1 MNSMY
6 QYYPTGA
13 HTALKMARKLTR
25 PINHI
30 CDPSAGKGHIL
41 KHFEDGFVG
50 VSDEHFIEFA
60 DEITQGDINR
70 RPWGMNAARM
80 RWSASNVEKSAIEI
94 DISHHSSLREL
105 NCKILGYDFLEVQSL
120 ATVSTIVMNPP
131 FAQGAEHVLHAWKCL
146 YDGEIVAIINAQS
159 IKNPCSPAK
168 RLLVDII
175 DKYGSVEFHTD
186 EFVDDVERRT
196 EVEIALIHLDKAPEE
211 INALS
216 DFIESLNKGD
226 SLGSVE
232 QVNPETLQ
240 ALAIPTNF
248 IENTYYNFKA
258 AVSAARVLAEA
269 SAIAERASDN
279 LGISLQEMQAKGVGS
294 NFRKAKVIGAR
305 ETARKI
311 FAKEYKDIKRK
322 AWGQIIRS
330 AAINDKLSNQ
340 AKRKVEAQ
348 AETIYE
354 LDFTIANVHGFIAGI
369 LESLGDVYSQMVL
382 DVFDNIMGRSNE
394 NIMFYRSWKSNERH
408 KNLGMRIKRTRFIL
422 PGFKTWSSGALQYES
437 ESVLSDI
444 DKICGFL
451 DGKTGPIDGLVNAFK
466 KNRVEFGTR
475 YSTQYFD
482 FRMYMS
488 GTIHFFPRD
497 VEVVERLN
505 RFVGRARQWLPPDL
519 NEASA
524 DFITQYDQAEKMQK
538 DYSDAFNKVWHSH
551 INMGYQ
557 LLSSRNWND
566 YERGVQA
573 FSDVVSEVQESKGI
587 FAGNNLQSEPK
598 QQLLLGIA

>member
-1 MNSMY
+1 MNSIY

-25 PINHI
+25 KITHF

-41 KHFEDGFVG
+41 KHFNEGFVG
-50 VSDEHFIEFA
+50 VSDEEFMEFA
-60 DEITQGDINR
+60 DELTEGIVAR
-70 RPWGMNAARM
+70 RSWGMSLARK
-80 RWSASNVEKSAIEI
+80 RWSVSETEKSAVEI
-94 DISHHSSLREL
+94 DTAHHSSLREL
-105 NCKILGYDFLEVQSL
+105 DCKILGYDFLEVQSL

-131 FAQGAEHVLHAWKCL
+131 FAYGAEHVLHAWKCL

-159 IKNPCSPAK
+159 IKNPCSQAK
-168 RLLVDII
+168 KLLVDLI
-175 DKYGSVEFHTD
+175 DKHGSVEFHTD
-186 EFVDDVERRT
+186 EFVDDVERKT
-196 EVEIALIHLDKAPEE
+196 DVEIALIHLVKAPDE

-216 DFIESLNKGD
+216 DFIETLNKGD
-226 SLGSVE
+226 SMGSVE
-232 QVNPETLQ
+232 QVNPETLK

-294 NFRKAKVIGAR
+294 NFRETKVIGAR
-305 ETARKI
+305 DTARNI
-311 FAKEYKDIKRK
+311 FAKQYKEIKRK

-340 AKRKVEAQ
+340 AKKKVEAQ

-354 LDFTIANVHGFIAGI
+354 LDFTIANVHGFMAGI
-369 LESLGDVYSQMVL
+369 LDSLGDVYNQMIL

-422 PGFKTWSSGALQYES
+422 PGFKTWSSGSLHYES
-437 ESVLSDI
+437 ESLLSDI
-444 DKICGFL
+444 DKICAFL
-451 DGKTGPIDGLVNAFK
+451 DGKTGPIDGLVNAFR
-466 KNRVEFGTR
+466 KNNVEFGTR

-482 FRMYMS
+482 FRMYLS

-497 VEVVERLN
+497 VEVIERLN

-524 DFITQYDQAEKMQK
+524 DFKTQYDQAEKMQK
-538 DYSDAFNKVWHSH
+538 DYSDAFNKVWRRH
-551 INMGYQ
+551 INIGYQ
-557 LLSSRNWND
+557 LLSSRDWKN
-566 YERGVQA
+566 EEKGIQA
-573 FSDVVSEVQESKGI
+573 FSDVVSEIQESKGI
-587 FAGNNLQSEPK
+587 FAGNNLQCEPK